1 MPEGARGTGGIR
13 SESKLRMKRIR
24 RLPCRAFALIATSL
38 FAAHVLCGCAAYQAY
53 RKCGTAG
60 CPGDAQITADVRSLL
75 RQHPELGPPNEV
87 YVQTL
92 DRVVYLS
99 GQLATGLQRETAEA
113 LARHA
118 SGERPVVDTIS
129 LEYNGR

>member
-1 MPEGARGTGGIR
+1 M
-13 SESKLRMKRIR
+13 R
-24 RLPCRAFALIATSL
+24 RDRRAQVVALLLVATQ
-38 FAAHVLCGCAAYQAY
+38 VLCGCAAYHAY
-53 RKCGTAG
+53 RKCGAAG
-60 CPGDAQITADVRSLL
+60 CPGDAQITAEVRSLL
-75 RQHPELGPPNEV
+75 SQHSELGPPNEV

-99 GQLATGLQRETAEA
+99 GQLATGQQRDTAEA

-118 SGERPVVDTIS
+118 PGERGVVDTIS